1 MIVSE
6 PSSPY
11 FFAWNITHRT
21 KHLGHDLNVLF
32 KYCTQN
38 LNGLRDIQSEVK
50 TCGTWKKNITAL
62 LTNRPTD
69 FNYWVMRVSILS
81 WMPEQKQIKKNKISR
96 YRIRKKLSQQLISC
110 RTDFFCVFIMSMFVL
125 LMTNIWNFVS
135 NMKVERYNRRGKWS
149 FKNLV
154 RIPRQFE
161 YRSDKSRF
169 GIQNQIRFFWKW
181 LTFSCYFCFMFSGVK
196 IRVQFRLKPAQ
207 ILVSSSIFNHRQLKF
222 IV

>member
-1 MIVSE
+1 MSE

-50 TCGTWKKNITAL
+50 TCGTWKKKYYST
-62 LTNRPTD
+62 TDQPTELS
-69 FNYWVMRVSILS
+69 WVMRVSILS

-110 RTDFFCVFIMSMFVL
+110 RTD
-125 LMTNIWNFVS
+125 
-135 NMKVERYNRRGKWS
+135 
-149 FKNLV
+149 
-154 RIPRQFE
+154 
-161 YRSDKSRF
+161 
-169 GIQNQIRFFWKW
+169 
-181 LTFSCYFCFMFSGVK
+181 VK
-196 IRVQFRLKPAQ
+196 IFQSFFLRFYHVD
-207 ILVSSSIFNHRQLKF
+207 VCSSDDKHMEFCI
-222 IV
+222 